1 MKLNK
6 SMLELNLTD
15 FNKAIIKNLGNEV
28 WRKINNDL
36 DTSCVLVV
44 GGREI
49 YKMMVYN
56 YLVDN
61 DYIENNV

>member
-1 MKLNK
+1 MKLDK
-6 SMLELNLTD
+6 TILNLTLTE
-15 FNKAIIKNLGNEV
+15 FNQAIIKNLGNEV

-61 DYIENNV
+61 GYIEY

>member
-1 MKLNK
+1 MKLDK
-6 SMLELNLTD
+6 SILNLTLTE
-15 FNKAIIKNLGNEV
+15 FNQAIIKNLGNDV

-61 DYIENNV
+61 GYIEY

>member
-1 MKLNK
+1 MKLDK
-6 SMLELNLTD
+6 SILNLTLTE
-15 FNKAIIKNLGNEV
+15 FNQAIIKNLGKEV
-28 WRKINNDL
+28 WRKINKDL

-61 DYIENNV
+61 GYIENNV

>member
-1 MKLNK
+1 MKLDK
-6 SMLELNLTD
+6 TILNLTLTE
-15 FNKAIIKNLGNEV
+15 FNQAIIKNLGNEV

-61 DYIENNV
+61 GYIENNV

>member
-1 MKLNK
+1 MELNK

-15 FNKAIIKNLGNEV
+15 FNKAIIKNLGKEV
-28 WRKINNDL
+28 WRKVNKEL

-56 YLVDN
+56 YLVN
-61 DYIENNV
+61 NGYIENDV

>member
-28 WRKINNDL
+28 WRKINKDL

-44 GGREI
+44 GGSEK
-49 YKMMVYN
+49 YKNLVYN
-56 YLVDN
+56 YLDN
-61 DYIENNV
+61 KGYINN

>member
-1 MKLNK
+1 MKLDK
-6 SMLELNLTD
+6 SILNLTLTD
-15 FNKAIIKNLGNEV
+15 FNKTIIKNLGKEV
-28 WRKINNDL
+28 WRKINKDL

-61 DYIENNV
+61 GYINN

>member
-15 FNKAIIKNLGNEV
+15 FNKAIIKNLGKEV
-28 WRKINNDL
+28 WRKINKDL
-36 DTSCVLVV
+36 DTSCVLFV

-61 DYIENNV
+61 GYIENNV

>member
-1 MKLNK
+1 MKLDK
-6 SMLELNLTD
+6 SILNLTLTD
-15 FNKAIIKNLGNEV
+15 FNKTIIKNLGKEV
-28 WRKINNDL
+28 WRKINKDL

>member
-15 FNKAIIKNLGNEV
+15 FNKAIIKNLGTEV
-28 WRKINNDL
+28 WRKINKDL

-61 DYIENNV
+61 GYIENNV